1 MTDAIK
7 TDGTSYQL
15 PEKSQVPTNKAM
27 DKDMFMKI
35 LIAQLS
41 NQDPTAPMEDKD
53 FIAQM
58 AQFSS
63 LEQMQAIGKTMDT
76 MVLNQHATALLSYS
90 NLIGKNVSYEAE
102 SKTTD
107 ASGAEQTTTVE
118 ETASVVSVKRDGL
131 DVVAELSNGKQ
142 ISVYEL
148 TQIQSKEEK

>member
-76 MVLNQHATALLSYS
+76 MVLNQHTTALLSYS

-131 DVVAELSNGKQ
+131 DIMAELSNGKQ

>member
-7 TDGTSYQL
+7 TDGSSYQL

-90 NLIGKNVSYEAE
+90 NLIGKKVSYETE
-102 SKTTD
+102 SKMTD

-131 DVVAELSNGKQ
+131 DIMAELSNGKQ

>member
-15 PEKSQVPTNKAM
+15 PEKSQVPMNKAM

-131 DVVAELSNGKQ
+131 DIMAELSNGKQ

>member
-131 DVVAELSNGKQ
+131 DIMAELSNGKQ

>member
-7 TDGTSYQL
+7 TEGTSYQL

-90 NLIGKNVSYEAE
+90 NLIGKNVIYEAE

-131 DVVAELSNGKQ
+131 DIMAELSNGKQ

>member
-7 TDGTSYQL
+7 TEGTSYQL

-131 DVVAELSNGKQ
+131 DIMAELSNGKQ

>member
-1 MTDAIK
+1 MTESIK
-7 TDGTSYQL
+7 TDSSSFQL

-107 ASGAEQTTTVE
+107 ASGVEQTTTVE

>member
-7 TDGTSYQL
+7 TDSSSYQL

-90 NLIGKNVSYEAE
+90 NLIGKKVSYEAE

-131 DVVAELSNGKQ
+131 DVMAELSNGKQ

>member
-7 TDGTSYQL
+7 TDSSSYQL

-131 DVVAELSNGKQ
+131 DIMAELSNGKQ

>member
-7 TDGTSYQL
+7 TDSSSYQL

-102 SKTTD
+102 PKTTD

-131 DVVAELSNGKQ
+131 DIMAELSNGKQ

>member
-7 TDGTSYQL
+7 TEGTSYQL

-90 NLIGKNVSYEAE
+90 NLIGKNVSYEEE

-131 DVVAELSNGKQ
+131 DIMAELSNGKQ

>member
-107 ASGAEQTTTVE
+107 ASGEEQTTTVE

-131 DVVAELSNGKQ
+131 DIMAELSNGKQ

>member
-131 DVVAELSNGKQ
+131 DIMTELSNGKQ

>member
-1 MTDAIK
+1 MK
-7 TDGTSYQL
+7 TEGTSYQL

-118 ETASVVSVKRDGL
+118 ETASVISVKRDGL
-131 DVVAELSNGKQ
+131 DIMAELSNGKQ

>member
-7 TDGTSYQL
+7 TEGSSYQL

-131 DVVAELSNGKQ
+131 DIMAELSNGKQ

>member
-131 DVVAELSNGKQ
+131 DIMAELSNGRQ

>member
-7 TDGTSYQL
+7 TDGSSYQL

-90 NLIGKNVSYEAE
+90 NLIGKKVSYETE

-131 DVVAELSNGKQ
+131 DIMAELSNGKQ

>member
-7 TDGTSYQL
+7 TDGSSYQL

-131 DVVAELSNGKQ
+131 DIMAELSNGKQ

>member
-107 ASGAEQTTTVE
+107 ASGAEQTTTAE

-131 DVVAELSNGKQ
+131 DIMAELSNGKQ

>member
-107 ASGAEQTTTVE
+107 ASGAEQTTTVQ

-131 DVVAELSNGKQ
+131 DIMAELSNGKQ

>member
-15 PEKSQVPTNKAM
+15 PEKSQVPTNKEM

-131 DVVAELSNGKQ
+131 DIMAELSNGKQ

>member
-7 TDGTSYQL
+7 TDGSSYQL